1 MSRLKKLLKD
11 DSEYKT
17 FKLIVKKC
25 GVLADFDNLTK
36 EMETMHM
43 SRKSRLLHLKTPS
56 VDKLIS
62 ASGQATAFRSR
73 IVEIMVNVQKA
84 QRTLDSAIKRME
96 AHIMTKY
103 KQNLVGTVN
112 ERKLQVNNAL
122 EESYSK
128 LSDFD
133 RIVDMCKE
141 FIADIESFNWTAK
154 LHMQG
159 LELIYTR
166 ENVVSSKIT
175 RRN

>member
-84 QRTLDSAIKRME
+84 QRTLDSAIQRME

-103 KQNLVGTVN
+103 KQNLVGRAVN
-112 ERKLQVNNAL
+112 DRKLEVKNAL
-122 EESYSK
+122 DSAYSK

-159 LELIYTR
+159 LELVYTR
-166 ENVVSSKIT
+166 ENVVSSKLT
-175 RRN
+175 RR